1 MRGQERVS
9 AVSEGFGLRGRVE
22 VQAEMPWER
31 RRLEAAYREPVAAAS
46 QGAVSRDDAVGRG
59 LSPQGWALRVILS
72 VPALMVVMI
81 PAQMQF
87 TGVLYALKEKYPG
100 FPQGVPPSEVL
111 GPSFKFFATMAV
123 LSLIHQAYVAVQ
135 FSNRMYDAGL
145 SRGAGYLIYIA
156 ALIAIPVLVLSGNVV
171 LFLTVP
177 WLVPLALFVWGCLAP
192 RTT

>member
-1 MRGQERVS
+1 M
-9 AVSEGFGLRGRVE
+9 
-22 VQAEMPWER
+22 
-31 RRLEAAYREPVAAAS
+31 EAAYRDPLPAAE
-46 QGAVSRDDAVGRG
+46 QRAVSRDDATGRG

-81 PAQMQF
+81 PAQMKF
-87 TGVLYALKEKYPG
+87 TGVLHALKEKYPA

-111 GPSFKFFATMAV
+111 GPSFTFFATMAV

-135 FSNRMYDAGL
+135 FSSRMYDAGL
-145 SRGAGYLIYIA
+145 SRAAGYMIYIA
-156 ALIAIPVLVLSGNVV
+156 ALVAIPVLVLSGNVV
-171 LFLTVP
+171 LVLTTP